1 MMEILQVYSETVVHA
16 RQLWA
21 CGELATQH
29 ILPRRRAIIL
39 STMGLMELV
48 FNRPVDLLQKLL
60 EANNFRAVLEDFFQ
74 HFGAGEAAAMCL
86 LLASNLTSDDENEI
100 PGLTAERA
108 AEAFEDQRLVGLAKM
123 QAVGGTLTRGG
134 VPVEDGF
141 NMGRV
146 VEEPEPVF
154 SGAHE
159 GLCLCT
165 AQLLRSV
172 WELPIMDV
180 KREAGG
186 GRNGGDCILSCRLVL
201 IHQRVLKF

>member
-1 MMEILQVYSETVVHA
+1 MYSETVHT

-29 ILPRRRAIIL
+29 MLPRRRAIIL

-60 EANNFRAVLEDFFQ
+60 ETNNFRTVLEDFFQ
-74 HFGAGEAAAMCL
+74 RFGAGEAAAMCL
-86 LLASNLTSDDENEI
+86 LLAAKLTSDDENGV
-100 PGLTAERA
+100 PGLVAERA
-108 AEAFEDQRLVGLAKM
+108 GEAFEDQRLVGLAKM
-123 QAVGGTLTRGG
+123 QVGGGTVTRGG

-146 VEEPEPVF
+146 VEEAEPVF

-165 AQLLRSV
+165 ARLLRSV

-180 KREAGG
+180 KTEAGG
-186 GRNGGDCILSCRLVL
+186 GRNGGEGILTCRLVFINL
-201 IHQRVLKF
+201 FRNSKQVW